1 MDFLMYIYTITM
13 SIPSGVKPADL
24 AKYRET
30 YMSNLRLKAANIQKS
45 ADAIKILDE
54 TGEVVKMRDD
64 TRTAS
69 EKRGDILTIKVDVL
83 GDLYQITS
91 PDEAER
97 IVAELDDTELTFLND
112 AMKLIVPDIQIK
124 YRKGVP
130 APIFVAYLRQMIKN
144 AERTLGVRYGLQ
156 GGRTENALL
165 TDKNIVGTLVNFEA
179 LDRLEDAVSAAVD
192 SPMRTNVLEYI
203 SVLRRQIP
211 TREELK
217 NLRDFPSQKDI
228 RALLSKML
236 DNVPSNKDILRLTE
250 ELEGAVSR
258 RDLMDTDNLLLKIG
272 EKIKLPESD
281 IAEREALVML
291 VEKELGG
298 GNFNR
303 PLPEA
308 EAEFV
313 GGESALFTPDSFGGL
328 KASKQREVLEKLR
341 VAGDIKMGQT
351 LLKRA
356 SSASM
361 SAIYRDWYERQPQS
375 LPTSVARVVEDTD
388 TIKGTGIALRP
399 VRKYDMGKYGFH
411 KFGTKYIRK
420 DDLRN
425 GKLCI
430 RQPSN
435 QSVIGLPVQRIS
447 KKLSNILTSILEHG
461 KPEYSDLEEL
471 SEEDKLLL
479 SRISSTTKLG
489 SKLSLPTPN
498 KSKNE
503 KEEHRFQVLK
513 GQILAGNDSPQIV
526 KELKTLLMK
535 FMNDR
540 RLCKTEV
547 LSILETLVSMG
558 Y

>member
-1 MDFLMYIYTITM
+1 MT
-13 SIPSGVKPADL
+13 IPSGVKPADL

-30 YMSNLRLKAANIQKS
+30 YLSNLRLKAANIQKS
-45 ADAIKILDE
+45 ADALSLLGE

-69 EKRGDILTIKVDVL
+69 EKRGDILRMKVEVL
-83 GDLYQITS
+83 GDLYKITS
-91 PDEAER
+91 PDEADA
-97 IVAELDDTELTFLND
+97 ILGELSDTELIFLND
-112 AMKLIVPDIQIK
+112 AMALIIPDIQIK

-130 APIFVAYLRQMIKN
+130 TPIFVAYLRRMMKN

-156 GGRTENALL
+156 TGGAENALL
-165 TDKNIVGTLVNFEA
+165 TDKNILSTLVNFDT
-179 LDRLEDAVSAAVD
+179 LDRLEDVVNAAPD
-192 SPMRTNVLEYI
+192 SQMKENVLGMI
-203 SVLRRQIP
+203 SVLRKQIP
-211 TREELK
+211 TREELT

-236 DNVPSNKDILRLTE
+236 DNVPSDKDVIELTID
-250 ELEGAVSR
+250 LEGAVSR
-258 RDLMDTDNLLLKIG
+258 RDLLDSDNILFKIA

-281 IAEREALVML
+281 ILEREALVSL
-291 VEKELGG
+291 VQRELKGG
-298 GNFNR
+298 DFSR

-313 GGESALFTPDSFGGL
+313 GGESALFTPDSFRQL
-328 KASKQREVLEKLR
+328 KVSKQREVLEKLR
-341 VAGDIKMGQT
+341 VAGDIKMGKT
-351 LLKRA
+351 ILKRA

-361 SAIYRDWYERQPQS
+361 TAIYTDWYERQP
-375 LPTSVARVVEDTD
+375 TSVIKAVAADTS
-388 TIKGTGIALRP
+388 TIEGTGIALRP
-399 VRKYDMGKYGFH
+399 VMKYDMPKRGFQ
-411 KFGTKYIRK
+411 KLGTKWVRK
-420 DDLRN
+420 SDLIKE
-425 GKLCI
+425 KLCV

-435 QSVIGLPVQRIS
+435 QSVPSIPVQRIS
-447 KKLSNILTSILEHG
+447 KKLATILIGILDNG

-471 SEEDKLLL
+471 SDEDKLLL
-479 SRISSTTKLG
+479 STISSTTKLG

-503 KEEHRFQVLK
+503 KEEHRFQILK

-540 RLCKTEV
+540 RLSKTEV

>member
-1 MDFLMYIYTITM
+1 M
-13 SIPSGVKPADL
+13 SIPTGTKPADL

-45 ADAIKILDE
+45 ADAINILEE

-69 EKRGDILTIKVDVL
+69 DKRGDVLKMKVEVL
-83 GDLYQITS
+83 KDLYKITS
-91 PDEAER
+91 PDEAEA
-97 IVAELDDTELTFLND
+97 ILSELNDTELTFLND
-112 AMKLIVPDIQIK
+112 AMALIIPDIEIK

-130 APIFVAYLRQMIKN
+130 SPIFVAYLRQMMKN

-156 GGRTENALL
+156 TGGTETALL
-165 TDKNIVGTLVNFEA
+165 TDKNIVGTLVNFDTI
-179 LDRLEDAVSAAVD
+179 DRLEDVVNASAD
-192 SPMRTNVLEYI
+192 SPMKMNVQEMI
-203 SVLRRQIP
+203 ITLRRQVP
-211 TREELK
+211 SRDELSD
-217 NLRDFPSQKDI
+217 LRTFPSQKDI

-236 DNVPSNKDILRLTE
+236 DNVPSNKDILVLIE
-250 ELEGAVSR
+250 DLEGAVTR
-258 RDLMDTDNLLLKIG
+258 RDLMDSDKILFQIA
-272 EKIKLPESD
+272 EKIRLPESD
-281 IAEREALVML
+281 IAERDALVML
-291 VEKELGG
+291 VKEELGG
-298 GNFNR
+298 GNFDR

-313 GGESALFTPDSFGGL
+313 GGESALFTPESFSQL
-328 KASKQREVLEKLR
+328 KVSKQREVLEKLR
-341 VAGDIKMGQT
+341 VAGDIKMGKT
-351 LLKRA
+351 ILNRA

-361 SAIYRDWYERQPQS
+361 TAIYTDWYERQP
-375 LPTSVARVVEDTD
+375 TAVIKAVADTD
-388 TIKGTGIALRP
+388 TIKGTGITLRP
-399 VRKYDMGKYGFH
+399 VMKYDMDKRGFH
-411 KFGTKYIRK
+411 KLGSKWIRK
-420 DDLRN
+420 SDLMKN
-425 GKLCI
+425 KLCI

-435 QSVIGLPVQRIS
+435 QSVPSLPVQRIS
-447 KKLSNILTSILEHG
+447 KKLATLLIGILDNG
-461 KPEYSDLEEL
+461 KPEYSEMEDL
-471 SEEDKLLL
+471 SDEDKQTLC
-479 SRISSTTKLG
+479 SISSVTKLG

-503 KEEHRFQVLK
+503 KEEHRFLVLK

-540 RLCKTEV
+540 RLSKTEV

>member
-1 MDFLMYIYTITM
+1 M
-13 SIPSGVKPADL
+13 SIPSGVKPADV
-24 AKYRET
+24 AKYKET
-30 YMSNLRLKAANIQKS
+30 YMANLRLKAANIQKS

-69 EKRGDILTIKVDVL
+69 EKRGDILRIKVDVL

-91 PDEAER
+91 PDEAEK

-124 YRKGVP
+124 YRQGVP
-130 APIFVAYLRQMIKN
+130 SPIFVAYLRQMMKN

-156 GGRTENALL
+156 GGRAENALL

-179 LDRLEDAVSAAVD
+179 LDRLEDAVKVATN
-192 SPMRTNVLEYI
+192 SPMRANVLEYI
-203 SVLRRQIP
+203 SVMRRQIP
-211 TREELK
+211 TRDELER
-217 NLRDFPSQKDI
+217 LREFPSQKDI

-236 DNVPSNKDILRLTE
+236 DNVPSNKDVLRLTE
-250 ELEGAVSR
+250 ELEGAVTR
-258 RDLMDTDNLLLKIG
+258 RDLMDTDNILLRIG
-272 EKIKLPESD
+272 EKLKLPESD

-291 VEKELGG
+291 VKEELGG

-308 EAEFV
+308 DASFV
-313 GGESALFTPDSFGGL
+313 GGESALFTPDSFREL
-328 KASKQREVLEKLR
+328 KVSKQREVLEKLR
-341 VAGDIKMGQT
+341 VAGDIKMGKT
-351 LLKRA
+351 LLNRA

-361 SAIYRDWYERQPQS
+361 NAMYLDWYSRQPTAVITAVAD
-375 LPTSVARVVEDTD
+375 TS
-388 TIKGTGIALRP
+388 TIEGSGLALRP
-399 VRKYDMGKYGFH
+399 VRKYDMGKYGFQ

-447 KKLSNILTSILEHG
+447 KKLANILTCILEHG

-471 SEEDKLLL
+471 CEEDKLLL
-479 SRISSTTKLG
+479 STISTTTKLG

-513 GQILAGNDSPQIV
+513 GQILAGNDNPQIV

>member
-1 MDFLMYIYTITM
+1 M

-30 YMSNLRLKAANIQKS
+30 YMANLRLKMANIQKS
-45 ADAIKILDE
+45 ADAIKILGE

-69 EKRGDILTIKVDVL
+69 EKRGDILTMKVNVL
-83 GDLYQITS
+83 GDLYQVTS

-124 YRKGVP
+124 YRQGVP
-130 APIFVAYLRQMIKN
+130 APIFVAYLRQMMKN
-144 AERTLGVRYGLQ
+144 AEKTLGVRYGLQ
-156 GGRTENALL
+156 TGRAENALL
-165 TDKNIVGTLVNFEA
+165 TDKNIISTLVNFET

-250 ELEGAVSR
+250 ELEGSVSR

-291 VEKELGG
+291 VKEELGG

-308 EAEFV
+308 EAELV
-313 GGESALFTPDSFGGL
+313 GGESALFTPDSFREL
-328 KASKQREVLEKLR
+328 KVSKQREVLEKLR
-341 VAGDIKMGQT
+341 VAGDIKMGKT

-361 SAIYRDWYERQPQS
+361 NAMYLDWYNRQPTAVIKAVAAD
-375 LPTSVARVVEDTD
+375 TS
-388 TIKGTGIALRP
+388 TIEGSGMALRP

-479 SRISSTTKLG
+479 STISSTTKLG

>member
-1 MDFLMYIYTITM
+1 M
-13 SIPSGVKPADL
+13 SIPTGVKPADL

-45 ADAIKILDE
+45 ADAINILEE

-69 EKRGDILTIKVDVL
+69 DKRGDVLKMKVEVL
-83 GDLYQITS
+83 QDLYKITS
-91 PDEAER
+91 PDEAEA
-97 IVAELDDTELTFLND
+97 IISELNDTELTFLND
-112 AMKLIVPDIQIK
+112 AMALIIPDIQIK

-130 APIFVAYLRQMIKN
+130 SPIFVAYLRQMIKN

-156 GGRTENALL
+156 TGGTETALL
-165 TDKNIVGTLVNFEA
+165 TDKNIVGTLVNFDT
-179 LDRLEDAVSAAVD
+179 LDRLEDIVNVSTD
-192 SPMRTNVLEYI
+192 SPMKTNVLEMI
-203 SVLRRQIP
+203 RVLRRQIP
-211 TREELK
+211 TRDELAD
-217 NLRDFPSQKDI
+217 LRQFPVQKDI

-236 DNVPSNKDILRLTE
+236 DNVPSNKDIIVLIE
-250 ELEGAVSR
+250 DLEGAVTR
-258 RDLMDTDNLLLKIG
+258 RDLMDSDKILFKIA
-272 EKIKLPESD
+272 EKIRLPNSD
-281 IAEREALVML
+281 ILEREALVSL
-291 VEKELGG
+291 VKTELKSGD
-298 GNFNR
+298 FNR

-313 GGESALFTPDSFGGL
+313 DGESALFTPESFRQL
-328 KASKQREVLEKLR
+328 KVSKQREILEKLR
-341 VAGDIKMGQT
+341 VAGDIKMGKT
-351 LLKRA
+351 ILNRA

-361 SAIYRDWYERQPQS
+361 TAIYTDWYERQPRS

-399 VRKYDMGKYGFH
+399 VMKYDMDKRGFH
-411 KFGTKYIRK
+411 KLGSKWIRK
-420 DDLRN
+420 SDLMK

-435 QSVIGLPVQRIS
+435 QSVPSLPVQRIS
-447 KKLSNILTSILEHG
+447 KKLANILTCILDHG

-479 SRISSTTKLG
+479 STISSTTKLG

-540 RLCKTEV
+540 RLSKTEV